1 MWVCGRGDVVVGR
14 ESWMGW
20 SCGEVIFSGW
30 GEIPDELCMILVSYA
45 GYWDGVFGVVDM
57 MPLSTWFET

>member
-1 MWVCGRGDVVVGR
+1 
-14 ESWMGW
+14 MGW